1 MPIVIKAREKM
12 SMPKSKSQAFE
23 DYKKKKGYRHKADPK
38 HAMNR
43 ERTGPSTLKEDPV
56 YKKSGGKIY
65 NCR

>member
-1 MPIVIKAREKM
+1 MA
-12 SMPKSKSQAFE
+12 MPK
-23 DYKKKKGYRHKADPK
+23 KKPRHANPN
-38 HAMNR
+38 HPMNT

>member
-1 MPIVIKAREKM
+1 MPIVIKESKKM

-43 ERTGPSTLKEDPV
+43 ERTGPSMLKEDPV

>member
-1 MPIVIKAREKM
+1 MKNCPTCPYPDKCNAAGKCVKM
-12 SMPKSKSQAFE
+12 AMPK
-23 DYKKKKGYRHKADPK
+23 KKPRHANPN
-38 HAMNR
+38 HPMNT

>member
-1 MPIVIKAREKM
+1 MPIAIRKKM
-12 SMPKSKSQAFE
+12 QTPKSKSEAFGE
-23 DYKKKKGYRHKADPK
+23 YKKKKGHHHKADPK
-38 HAMNR
+38 HPMNA

>member
-1 MPIVIKAREKM
+1 MKTPI
-12 SMPKSKSQAFE
+12 SKKEAFKK
-23 DYKKKKGYRHKADPK
+23 YKKKEGTYHKADPL
-38 HAMNR
+38 HPMNR

>member
-1 MPIVIKAREKM
+1 MPIRIVELDSEGKRKKPKA
-12 SMPKSKSQAFE
+12 KSKV
-23 DYKKKKGYRHKADPK
+23 KPRHLDPN
-38 HAMNR
+38 HPMNR